1 MERIKS
7 YPTFVNIFS
16 DSTLDSRWKFHTSGE
31 KVIAGDTVMVI
42 QDVNIGEVLTNCPDT
57 SGYLVGKF
65 SNLDQMGNP
74 GSHVSLLIQIRIF
87 LYLD

>member
-1 MERIKS
+1 
-7 YPTFVNIFS
+7 
-16 DSTLDSRWKFHTSGE
+16 
-31 KVIAGDTVMVI
+31 MVI

-74 GSHVSLLIQIRIF
+74 GSHVSLSTQIRFF
-87 LYLD
+87 LYLDY